1 MNAVKTAAPAVEA
14 TTTAAPTHNRSR
26 ARRVPAAQ
34 APKPVAAAKAVQ
46 EDDFTGPV
54 PVPTAPRRGKPS
66 KTDGKTP
73 RVLIQSHFI
82 PGKVAMATMTPDKL
96 KELAFI
102 STYSA
107 RDEQSTSP
115 HKNGYQ
121 REPMEARFPGI
132 GRYYA
137 RDNNRNL
144 ITPLIASARLYN
156 PQDQT
161 RFNQLFAKGDVK
173 AIHKE
178 FGKHVFSIV
187 DGQHRMGGLFW
198 AWENLEEF
206 NADIP
211 IMVYYGLHYTEEANL
226 FDDINTSQRKLP
238 KALIEA
244 TKVHMEA
251 GEKSHAQFIREMAYA
266 IANDGNSVWNG
277 LVNMTGGPQEKDRP
291 VTFEGLRRATGNM
304 LNDQLVSRLQDR
316 KLRVDR
322 VAKTYWELVSK
333 ACSAAWDGHERE
345 AIDDEGFIVM
355 EPVQYKIKDLAGMAA
370 LSRLGRDLLNSALDK
385 GETEE
390 DFWSALAD
398 LVSKLGQVDWEKRK
412 DNPWVSTSAGFA
424 GGSALYR
431 LLYELVYLDQEP
443 GEAVEDG

>member
-1 MNAVKTAAPAVEA
+1 MATKTATAAKTTATPTAAPA
-14 TTTAAPTHNRSR
+14 HNRTR
-26 ARRVPAAQ
+26 ARRVPAP
-34 APKPVAAAKAVQ
+34 APAPQPVPSPAAV
-46 EDDFTGPV
+46 V
-54 PVPTAPRRGKPS
+54 PVPTAPRKPRPTAPKS
-66 KTDGKTP
+66 NGKTP
-73 RVLIQSHFI
+73 KVMIQSHFI
-82 PGKVAMATMTPDKL
+82 PGKVAMATLTPDKL

-137 RDNNRNL
+137 RDNNRHL
-144 ITPLIASARLYN
+144 ITPLIASARVYN
-156 PQDQT
+156 PQDQA
-161 RFNQLFAKGDVK
+161 RFNQLFAKGDMK
-173 AIHKE
+173 TIHKE

-187 DGQHRMGGLFW
+187 DGQHRMGGLYW
-198 AWENLEEF
+198 AWLNLEDF
-206 NADIP
+206 QADVPVMI
-211 IMVYYGLHYTEEANL
+211 YYGLHYTEEANL

-251 GEKSHAQFIREMAYA
+251 GDKSHAQFIREIAYS
-266 IANDGNSVWNG
+266 IANDGDSVWHD
-277 LVNMTGGPQEKDRP
+277 LVNMTGGPAERDRP

-304 LNDQLVSRLQDR
+304 LNDRTISRLQDR
-316 KLRVDR
+316 KLRVDK
-322 VAKTYWELVSK
+322 VAKMYWELVSK
-333 ACSAAWDGHERE
+333 ACSVAWDGHERE
-345 AIDDEGFIVM
+345 AFDEEGFIVM

-370 LSRLGRDLLNSALDK
+370 LSRLGQDLLNSALDK

-398 LVSKLGQVDWEKRK
+398 LVSRLGVVDWEKRK
-412 DNPWVSTSAGFA
+412 DNPWVATSAGFA
-424 GGSALYR
+424 GGS
-431 LLYELVYLDQEP
+431 LLYKMLFELVYLDHEP
-443 GEAVEDG
+443 GEEVPLGER